1 MIFIIIIMYIVANMH
16 TSYVIEY
23 SSPVIHIRVANCTSS
38 SEGFQLKMLWLLL
51 SFTGKKMNTD
61 FTVIITAG
69 SFQTF
74 DSH

>member
-1 MIFIIIIMYIVANMH
+1 MYIVANMH
-16 TSYVIEY
+16 TSYLIEY

-38 SEGFQLKMLWLLL
+38 SEGFHLKMLWLL
-51 SFTGKKMNTD
+51 SFTGKILMQKINTD
-61 FTVIITAG
+61 LTVIITAG